1 MFMNPLHRQRGV
13 TLVELMVGLTV
24 GLIVIGVVGS
34 LFLTTMGGSNDSLR
48 SMKLNQELRTALD
61 YMAADIR
68 RAGYWSAA
76 AAANNPAANPY
87 MVRTGTATDVFVGNG
102 CIRYSYD
109 RDDDGTIPRFG
120 FRLQGGALQVP
131 QSTALGAAN
140 GTNDNCN
147 EGAWEALTDPNTV
160 VIDELTFSTEGSQC
174 RNLNQTTGT
183 PPAPVTW
190 EAPDGSTTPACADTT
205 ATGYAAPTAGDQL
218 VETRQITIRLVGHH
232 ARDANTTLA
241 IEESIRLPNNRV
253 LSAP

>member
-183 PPAPVTW
+183 PPHPSHGRPRTAAPPPPAQTPRPPAMPRRPRATSW
-190 EAPDGSTTPACADTT
+190 SRPARSRSGWWATTPGTPTPHSPLRRASGSRTT
-205 ATGYAAPTAGDQL
+205 GC
-218 VETRQITIRLVGHH
+218 
-232 ARDANTTLA
+232 
-241 IEESIRLPNNRV
+241 
-253 LSAP
+253 